1 MEFFVHHH
9 GRAGSE
15 PLRERMVEAHWAY
28 MDRFADHLIA
38 RGPTFTQETLVGS
51 VHIVDLPDPAA
62 ARAFAFEEPC
72 YQAGAFDGVLI
83 HRWRNRL
90 GRDMWAFPDRAADAD
105 RFLVLGLGV
114 GTDEDQPRTDPA
126 TVIAYGPLLSDDAS
140 TWLGTAALVQATD
153 PDAAS
158 RVLDV
163 ERYDSVEVTGWTFGG
178 RR

>member
-51 VHIVDLPDPAA
+51 VHIVDLPDPAT

-83 HRWRNRL
+83 HRWRNR
-90 GRDMWAFPDRAADAD
+90 AADAD

-114 GTDEDQPRTDPA
+114 GTGEDRPRTDPEPL
-126 TVIAYGPLLSDDAS
+126 IAYGPVA
-140 TWLGTAALVQATD
+140 LGRRIDMARHRRARA
-153 PDAAS
+153 
-158 RVLDV
+158 
-163 ERYDSVEVTGWTFGG
+163 GG
-178 RR
+178 RPRRRLPCARRRAVRLGRGDRLDLRRPSLTPA